1 MTIQEMLS
9 NQNVEII
16 DVRSTGEYMQGHVA
30 GSLNIPLNEIPDRI
44 NEIKKIIGPKLLVC
58 ASGNRSGQAEQFL
71 RSEGLEDV
79 YNAGSWSVV
88 KMHRI

>member
-1 MTIQEMLS
+1 MLR

-16 DVRSTGEYMQGHVA
+16 DVRSPGEFMQGNAA
-30 GSLNIPLNEIPDRI
+30 GSINIPLNEISSRI
-44 NEIKKIIGPKLLVC
+44 NEIKSINGPKLLVC

-71 RSEGLEDV
+71 RSEGIEDV

-88 KMHRI
+88 KMQRI

>member
-1 MTIQEMLS
+1 MTIQEMLG
-9 NQNVEII
+9 NKNLEII
-16 DVRSTGEYMQGHVA
+16 DVRSPGEFMQGHVA
-30 GSLNIPLNEIPDRI
+30 GSLNIPLNQIPQRI
-44 NEIKKIIGPKLLVC
+44 NEIKNIDGPKLLVC

-71 RSEGLEDV
+71 RTEGIEDV